1 MKIKSSK
8 GQKKK
13 LNPPKT
19 SFINFT
25 KFYLWPTLVL
35 RSLSTK
41 GKEIYTGE
49 MIECGIKNAYQ
60 EVQIN

>member
-25 KFYLWPTLVL
+25 KIYLWPTLIL

-49 MIECGIKNAYQ
+49 MIEWYKNCISGSA
-60 EVQIN
+60 N